1 MRLLLDTH
9 ALFWMLRDDPRLSRR
24 AAAAIDE
31 ADEVL
36 VSAVSGY
43 EICFKRRIDK
53 MPEAAALAEA
63 FEAEIA
69 RADCTQLPVTLT
81 HAIVASKLDPA
92 HRDPFD
98 RMLIAQAQIE
108 GVALVSNE
116 KLFDGFG
123 VERIW

>member
-24 AAAAIDE
+24 AATAIRE

-43 EICFKRRIDK
+43 ESCLKHSIGK
-53 MPEAAALAEA
+53 MPEAAALANA
-63 FEAEIA
+63 FEAEVV
-69 RADCTQLPVTLT
+69 RADCVQLPVTLA
-81 HAIVASKLDPA
+81 HAIAAGKLDAA

-98 RMLIAQAQIE
+98 RLLIAQALVEQVPI
-108 GVALVSNE
+108 VSNE
-116 KLFDGFG
+116 ALFDRFG
-123 VERIW
+123 AQRIW